1 MAGIGFELT
10 KILRKRSYGALAKA
24 YTYAGV
30 VGNGPW
36 LIAVLCLGALG
47 VLMARFESQANIR
60 LFFVSISFVYALT
73 LILTGPVQVIV
84 TRFAADKMFLG
95 QNKVIFPTF
104 VATLSWT
111 CGVSAVVGL
120 ALFVGFVPGPMLFR
134 LSAALLMV
142 LVSGMWVTG
151 IFLTVLKNYSAVLIA
166 FAAGFLWSLVAA
178 TAGAYFNAGLAM
190 FGLAFGHALLLG
202 LLFRAVFLE
211 VGEKNLDGE
220 SLLPYFG
227 KYWDLALGGLL
238 YNVGIWGDKL
248 LFWWVD
254 PGAEHVGGILYAAPV
269 YDKVVYFSLLTI
281 VPGMAVF
288 LLKLETEFAAQSQL
302 FIQHVLRKG
311 TLAQILEYQREMI
324 RSLRDGF
331 TLLLKVQGLCTGLL
345 LLCTNQILPALGLG
359 AVQSGVFQVSLL
371 GVFLL
376 VIMLSL
382 MTVLYYLDKRRDAM
396 VAAGLFA
403 SLNIVFTL
411 MTIQAGQ
418 EWHGFGFLL
427 AIATAV
433 GYSMGRVN
441 KHLRNLDYDTFVNQP
456 LYG

>member
-10 KILRKRSYGALAKA
+10 KILRKRTYGALAKA
-24 YTYAGV
+24 YAYAGV

-47 VLMARFESQANIR
+47 VLMARFGSQADIR
-60 LFFVSISFVYALT
+60 MFFVSISFVYALT
-73 LILTGPVQVIV
+73 LVFTGPVQVIV
-84 TRFAADKMFLG
+84 TRFAADQMFLG
-95 QNKVIFPTF
+95 ETGKIFPTF
-104 VATLSWT
+104 VVTLSWT
-111 CGVSAVVGL
+111 CGIASVVGL
-120 ALFVGFVPGPMLFR
+120 VLFVGFVPGPLLFR

-142 LVSGMWVTG
+142 LVSGMWITG

-178 TAGAYFNAGLAM
+178 TAGAYYDSGLAM
-190 FGLAFGHALLLG
+190 FGLAFGHAILLV
-202 LLFRAVFLE
+202 LLFRSVYLE
-211 VGEKNLDGE
+211 VGAKGLDGE
-220 SLLPYFG
+220 SLGPYFT

-238 YNVGIWGDKL
+238 YNLGIWGDKF

-302 FIQHVLRKG
+302 FIQHVLKKG
-311 TLAQILEYQREMI
+311 TLSQILAYQQAMI
-324 RSLRDGF
+324 LSLRESF
-331 TLLLKVQGLCTGLL
+331 TLLLKVQGLCTGLV
-345 LLCTNQILPALGLG
+345 LLCTHQILPMLGLG
-359 AVQSGVFQVSLL
+359 AIQAGVFQVSLL

-396 VAAGLFA
+396 YAAGIFA
-403 SLNIVFTL
+403 GLNIVGTL
-411 MTIQAGQ
+411 LTIQAGEQ
-418 EWHGFGFLL
+418 WHGFGFLI
-427 AIATAV
+427 AIAVAV
-433 GYSMGRVN
+433 GYSMIRVN
-441 KHLRNLDYDTFVNQP
+441 RHLTNLDYDTFTSQP